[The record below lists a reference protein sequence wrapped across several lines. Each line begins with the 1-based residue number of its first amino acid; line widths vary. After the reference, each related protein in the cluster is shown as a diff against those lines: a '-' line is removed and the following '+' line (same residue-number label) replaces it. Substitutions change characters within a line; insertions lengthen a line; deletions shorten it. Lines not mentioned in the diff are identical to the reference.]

1 MPRKN
6 SKLHRSDIKRLH
18 VLAKLVAKGT
28 LKVIDAPLPDFLV
41 AEAVDRARR
50 YTR

>member
-1 MPRKN
+1 M
-6 SKLHRSDIKRLH
+6 
-18 VLAKLVAKGT
+18 KGK
-28 LKVIDAPLPDFLV
+28 LKVIDAPLPDFGV